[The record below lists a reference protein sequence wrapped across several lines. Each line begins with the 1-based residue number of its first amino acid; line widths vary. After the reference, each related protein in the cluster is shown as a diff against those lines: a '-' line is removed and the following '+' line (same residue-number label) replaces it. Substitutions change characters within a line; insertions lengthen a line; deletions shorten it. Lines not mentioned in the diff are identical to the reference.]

1 MSSLFFVT
9 ARFYY
14 NGCPFSAFAGFR
26 HIRGIGSHPSSRS
39 ADRGKI
45 VHTISFPTRQLSL
58 FQALTYWQGFLISDK
73 YKIVIMKNKVRN
85 IFGALLLLAIA
96 SLTTTGC
103 VEHQYYH
110 EHHHHSPDYYHR
122 HHRTPPAGVDIDIHN

>member
-1 MSSLFFVT
+1 MSSIVFAT

-14 NGCPFSAFAGFR
+14 KGCPFFR
-26 HIRGIGSHPSSRS
+26 IRRLPSYPGHRESSSSRP

-58 FQALTYWQGFLISDK
+58 FQALTYWQGFLISNK